1 MIQTLFEIVIF
12 LLITKFIT
20 KTVYFVKNIVNYEID
35 ITHLSPM
42 VSDSEILVLE
52 LSLTRDFLK

>member
-20 KTVYFVKNIVNYEID
+20 KTVYFVIYIVNYEID